1 MARPRFS
8 AFSQSIAIR
17 NTRPGTAYRVRR
29 LHYLRIIK
37 SKAIHLMP
45 TSSNGLVT
53 GSQSIIEPMKEVD
66 AEDPGN
72 SPFQYVYLRRAE
84 SDFANYACDG

>member
-1 MARPRFS
+1 
-8 AFSQSIAIR
+8 
-17 NTRPGTAYRVRR
+17 
-29 LHYLRIIK
+29 
-37 SKAIHLMP
+37 MP

-53 GSQSIIEPMKEVD
+53 GSQSIIGPIEEVD

-84 SDFANYACDG
+84 SDFANYACVG